1 MRKITAYFLIIFL
14 CNLYFH
20 SKAIDFPEHYKFPEN
35 YFKGK
40 HYESAKDLFLIANE
54 EMKDPRF
61 AKTVIIILRHD
72 KNGALGLVIN
82 KKLGKI
88 NLGSLIS
95 EIEDRSINK
104 NELYNIEI
112 PIYWGGPVDK
122 KKLLILHSNDYKNET
137 TIKYNN
143 LSTSSD
149 LETLIKIA
157 EKKGP
162 KKSLVLLGLSA
173 WNVEQLD
180 GEIEKGGWTLSKMS
194 MDIIFEEENDKK
206 WLKALDNSFIR
217 L

>member
-1 MRKITAYFLIIFL
+1 MRKITAYFFIIFL

-20 SKAIDFPEHYKFPEN
+20 SKAIDFPKHYKFPEN

-40 HYESAKDLFLIANE
+40 HYESVKDLFLIATE
-54 EMKDPRF
+54 EMNDPRF

-72 KNGALGLVIN
+72 KNGAFGLVIN

-88 NLGSLIS
+88 KLGTLIS

-157 EKKGP
+157 EEKGP

-206 WLKALDNSFIR
+206 WLKALSNSFIR

>member
-1 MRKITAYFLIIFL
+1 
-14 CNLYFH
+14 
-20 SKAIDFPEHYKFPEN
+20 
-35 YFKGK
+35 
-40 HYESAKDLFLIANE
+40 
-54 EMKDPRF
+54 
-61 AKTVIIILRHD
+61 
-72 KNGALGLVIN
+72 LGLVIN

-88 NLGSLIS
+88 NIGSLIS

-104 NELYNIEI
+104 YELYNIEI

-157 EKKGP
+157 EEKGP

-206 WLKALDNSFIR
+206 WLKALSNSFIR

>member
-1 MRKITAYFLIIFL
+1 MRKIFLFLFLISI
-14 CNLYFH
+14 CNLYFP
-20 SKAIDFPEHYKFPEN
+20 SKAIDFPKHYKFPKN

-40 HYESAKDLFLIANE
+40 HYESVKDLFLIATE
-54 EMKDPRF
+54 EMNDPRF

-157 EKKGP
+157 EEKGP

-206 WLKALDNSFIR
+206 WLKALSNSFIR

>member
-1 MRKITAYFLIIFL
+1 MKKLLVIFFVVVAT
-14 CNLYFH
+14 NISF
-20 SKAIDFPEHYKFPEN
+20 SAKSIDLPKHYKFPKN

-40 HYESAKDLFLIANE
+40 HYESVKDLFLVATE
-54 EMKDPRF
+54 EMNDPRF

-137 TIKYNN
+137 TIKYND

>member
-1 MRKITAYFLIIFL
+1 MRKIFLFLFLISI
-14 CNLYFH
+14 CNLYFP
-20 SKAIDFPEHYKFPEN
+20 SKAIDLPKHYKFPKN

-40 HYESAKDLFLIANE
+40 HYESVKDLFLIATE
-54 EMKDPRF
+54 EMNDPRF

-137 TIKYNN
+137 TKKYNN

-157 EKKGP
+157 EEKGP

-206 WLKALDNSFIR
+206 WLKALGNSFIR

>member
-1 MRKITAYFLIIFL
+1 MRKITACFFIIFL
-14 CNLYFH
+14 CNLSFH
-20 SKAIDFPEHYKFPEN
+20 SKAIDLPEHYKFPKN

-61 AKTVIIILRHD
+61 AKTVIIILKHD

-95 EIEDRSINK
+95 EIEDQSVNK
-104 NELYNIEI
+104 KELYNIEI

-122 KKLLILHSNDYKNET
+122 KKILILHSNDYKNET
-137 TIKYNN
+137 TTKYKN

-149 LETLIKIA
+149 LDTLIKIA
-157 EKKGP
+157 EEKGP
-162 KKSLVLLGLSA
+162 KKSLVLLGLAA

-180 GEIEKGGWTLSKMS
+180 GEIEKGWWILSEMN
-194 MDIIFEEENDKK
+194 MDIIFEEDNNNK
-206 WLKALDNSFIR
+206 WLRALDNSFIR